1 MNRLKALYAIYI
13 SVAVGY
19 MGVGLVAP
27 LISLVLH
34 EHGANSFIVG
44 LVGTTMF
51 SAFTLASFP
60 MGRATD
66 RHGAKPI
73 LVAGLSVYGF
83 SILLFAFINQIWLF
97 FAVRAIEGVAAA
109 AISVATETMISQL
122 SEPEERARRMGY
134 YGLSVGVGWALG
146 PLTGAALFSLRHWAP
161 FVGCFVFSGA
171 AAILVAC
178 SVPRVHSRDH
188 QIPGLVSGLS
198 AKLVTPVSG
207 GMLYGY
213 LMSSLVTLFPLYLNR
228 RGVEEVQTGGIITAV
243 IVGTIVSQ
251 VPIARAADR
260 FGKRPVLLASAIF
273 LSGLFWLMTMHSAPL
288 FFVCVGALIGASA
301 GSLYPVALAIIGGS
315 VIPERLGTATALFS
329 LAFGI
334 GSLAGPA
341 MSGLVMDHFGD
352 AWLFRVAAILT
363 AAFSALIPIMHVWIR
378 SRVPRNP

>member
-1 MNRLKALYAIYI
+1 MPFQQPARRKF
-13 SVAVGY
+13 VAVG
-19 MGVGLVAP
+19 
-27 LISLVLH
+27 SLKHWVCVSKPYTTPK
-34 EHGANSFIVG
+34 GRTTNSFFWVEAF
-44 LVGTTMF
+44 LL
-51 SAFTLASFP
+51 SAS
-60 MGRATD
+60 
-66 RHGAKPI
+66 
-73 LVAGLSVYGF
+73 LSLLFVFVYGGCNA
-83 SILLFAFINQIWLF
+83 LAAQRTNLGMLF
-97 FAVRAIEGVAAA
+97 FAWELRIPFVPALILPYMSIDLFFVASFLMCRDRIELCAH
-109 AISVATETMISQL
+109 
-122 SEPEERARRMGY
+122 ARRI
-134 YGLSVGVGWALG
+134 
-146 PLTGAALFSLRHWAP
+146 
-161 FVGCFVFSGA
+161 A